1 MHETWVGDKDF
12 RIYDIKKAK
21 NSRSQYFNYS
31 NYLCTACNTAIE
43 KFLKV
48 DFEKK
53 KKN

>member
-1 MHETWVGDKDF
+1 M
-12 RIYDIKKAK
+12 ILKKAK

-43 KFLKV
+43 KLLKV

-53 KKN
+53 KKIEEIKEKEQDEDDY